1 MELQLYNNK
10 SQPNKVYKSKT
21 LIDTLYGD
29 VKENVNIENPTFT
42 VPHFSGFDSVNY
54 AYIPELGRYYFVN
67 VEVLVGGLIKL
78 TMKSDVISTF
88 WGSFRGSPCIARRS
102 SSAPDYRLIDNRV
115 ISLPNPE
122 IVYRRTNCALTLSTS
137 NNYVLTVTGK

>member
-42 VPHFSGFDSVNY
+42 VPHFSGFESVNY

-78 TMKSDVISTF
+78 TMKSDALSTF
-88 WGSFRGSPCIARRS
+88 WDSFRNSPCIARRS

-115 ISLPNPE
+115 ISLPKPE

>member
-29 VKENVNIENPTFT
+29 VKENVNIENPSFT
-42 VPHFSGFDSVNY
+42 VPHFSGFNSVNY

-102 SSAPDYRLIDNRV
+102 SSAPDYRLVDNRV
-115 ISLPNPE
+115 ISLPKPE
-122 IVYRRTNCALTLSTS
+122 ILYRRTNCALTLSNN

>member
-29 VKENVNIENPTFT
+29 VKENVNIESPTFT
-42 VPHFSGFDSVNY
+42 VPHFSGFESVNY

-78 TMKSDVISTF
+78 TMKSDALSTF
-88 WGSFRGSPCIARRS
+88 WGSFRNSPCIARRS
-102 SSAPDYRLIDNRV
+102 SSSPDYRLIDNRV
-115 ISLPNPE
+115 ISLPKPE
-122 IVYRRTNCALTLSTS
+122 IVYRRTNCALTLSNS

>member
-10 SQPNKVYKSKT
+10 SQPNKVYKNKT

-29 VKENVNIENPTFT
+29 VKEAVNIEAPSFT
-42 VPHFSGFDSVNY
+42 VPHFSGFNSVNY
-54 AYIPELGRYYFVN
+54 AYIPELGRYYFVS
-67 VEVLVGGLIKL
+67 VEVLTGGLIKL
-78 TMKSDVISTF
+78 SMKCDVISTF
-88 WGSFRGSPCIARRS
+88 WDSFRNSPCIARRS

-122 IVYRRTNCALTLSTS
+122 ILYRRTNCALTLSTS

>member
-29 VKENVNIENPTFT
+29 VKENVNIENPSFT
-42 VPHFSGFDSVNY
+42 VPHFSGFNSVNY

-115 ISLPNPE
+115 ISLPKPE

>member
-29 VKENVNIENPTFT
+29 VKENVNIENPSFT
-42 VPHFSGFDSVNY
+42 VPHFSGFNSVNY

-78 TMKSDVISTF
+78 TMKSDALSTF
-88 WGSFRGSPCIARRS
+88 WGSFRNSPCIARRS
-102 SSAPDYRLIDNRV
+102 SSAPDYRLVDNRV
-115 ISLPNPE
+115 ISLPKPE
-122 IVYRRTNCALTLSTS
+122 ILYRRTNCALTLSTN
-137 NNYVLTVTGK
+137 NNYVLSVTGK

>member
-1 MELQLYNNK
+1 MELQLFNNK

-21 LIDTLYGD
+21 LITTLNGD
-29 VKENVNIENPTFT
+29 VKENVNIENPSFT

-54 AYIPELGRYYFVN
+54 AYIPELARYYFVN

-88 WGSFRGSPCIARRS
+88 WGSFRYSPCIARRS
-102 SSAPDYRLIDNRV
+102 SSAPDYRLVDNRV
-115 ISLPNPE
+115 ISLPNPQ
-122 IVYRRTNCALTLSTS
+122 IIYRRTNCALTLSNS